1 MLSKGKVYT
10 YKGKRA
16 KEELLEW
23 AKGGFKE
30 QNPDGAVPP
39 PVTFFTQISAWIN
52 NAPKHLTSVY
62 KSALKYGNS
71 GYQFIVNNVFK
82 KSPLKDENGNYI
94 MQYEENS
101 HVIILQSQNF
111 DALTEATKGT
121 GGDWMVEFY
130 APWCG
135 HCKSLAPIYASVAE
149 ELKDEANIHVA
160 KVDASEHRDLGTRFD
175 IKGFPS
181 IRMISKGKVFEYKGK
196 RDKEHI
202 VEWARGGFMAQQ
214 PVMDAPSGGAYGL
227 IYAIYSHAY
236 KAALSDVKNSK
247 YFSANVLVLVMPF
260 VFFIFFVFQFCIP
273 SSPRQARKPEDSTL
287 GPKITK
293 VE

>member
-10 YKGKRA
+10 YKGKRS

-39 PVTFFTQISAWIN
+39 PVTLFTQISAWIN
-52 NAPKHLTSVY
+52 NASKDLTSRY
-62 KSALKYGNS
+62 NSALKY
-71 GYQFIVNNVFK
+71 IFK

-94 MQYEENS
+94 MQYEEGS

-111 DALTEATKGT
+111 DALTKATEGT

-135 HCKSLAPIYASVAE
+135 HCKSLAPIYAAVAN
-149 ELKDEANIHVA
+149 ELKDETNIHVA
-160 KVDASEHRDLGTRFD
+160 KVDVPAHSDLGTRFD

-196 RDKEHI
+196 RDKDHI
-202 VEWARGGFMAQQ
+202 LEWARGGFMAQQ
-214 PVMDAPSGGAYGL
+214 PVMDAPSGGVFGL
-227 IYAIYSHAY
+227 IFAIYSHAY

-247 YFSANVLVLVMPF
+247 YFSANVLVLIMPF
-260 VFFIFFVFQFCIP
+260 VFFVFFVFQFCTP
-273 SSPRQARKPEDSTL
+273 SSPREVREADDSTL

-293 VE
+293 VD

>member
-10 YKGKRA
+10 YKGKRS

-39 PVTFFTQISAWIN
+39 PVTLFTQISAWIN
-52 NAPKHLTSVY
+52 NASKDLTSRY
-62 KSALKYGNS
+62 NSALKY
-71 GYQFIVNNVFK
+71 IFK

-94 MQYEENS
+94 MQYEEGS

-111 DALTEATKGT
+111 DALTKATEGT

-135 HCKSLAPIYASVAE
+135 HCKNLAPIYAAVAN
-149 ELKDEANIHVA
+149 ELKDETNIHVA
-160 KVDASEHRDLGTRFD
+160 KVDVPAHSDLGTRFD

-196 RDKEHI
+196 RDKDHI
-202 VEWARGGFMAQQ
+202 LEWARGGFMAQQ
-214 PVMDAPSGGAYGL
+214 PVMDAPSGGVFGL
-227 IYAIYSHAY
+227 IFAIYSHAY

-247 YFSANVLVLVMPF
+247 YFSANVLVLIMPF
-260 VFFIFFVFQFCIP
+260 VFFVFFVFQFCTP
-273 SSPRQARKPEDSTL
+273 SSPREVRKADDSTL

-293 VE
+293 VD